1 MWKERVVELMSFK
14 TSEVRVGV
22 KVNEAVRGLHS
33 TREILIQQMEI
44 GKEIKYEK

>member
-1 MWKERVVELMSFK
+1 MNLLKSQ
-14 TSEVRVGV
+14 VRVGV